1 MAAYRCQVQAYQLEA
16 QEVRSINLIDAINF
30 QELCKPVDAAVAL
43 LQSGEFVYVA
53 EDDLQPLRTRLQ
65 GLGVQV

>member
-1 MAAYRCQVQAYQLEA
+1 VQAYQLEA

-65 GLGVQV
+65 GLGVQA